1 MSIRAA
7 IQQGDIECAIERA
20 NDLNPEI
27 LDTNPELMF
36 HLKQQQLIE
45 LIKKGDIPRAL
56 EFAQEEMAPLGE
68 EDVRSCEGLFA
79 LVLTQAKARIF
90 ARA

>member
-1 MSIRAA
+1 MRLESISDRMSIRAS
-7 IQQGDIECAIERA
+7 IQQGDVESAIEKV

-27 LDTNPELMF
+27 LDTHPDLMF

-45 LIKKGDIPRAL
+45 LIKKGDILQAL

-68 EDVRSCEGLFA
+68 EDVCPS
-79 LVLTQAKARIF
+79 LTYSF
-90 ARA
+90 EVVH